1 MWWSEPRTRVR
12 RPSPSR
18 RSMLAVITTA
28 LLIVPIVSACS
39 SGGFQPL
46 YGPTVTGAPL
56 EKRMAEV
63 DVLPVPGRVGQRI
76 RNELIF
82 QTTGGADP
90 IPHAYR
96 LEIAIRESI
105 LSTLVRSTGDSAAQ
119 IYGLDAHFRL
129 ISIKDK
135 KVLIQ
140 GVSHARAGL
149 ERYDSIFS
157 NVRAREDAENR
168 AARTV
173 ALEIK
178 SRIAAFLSGNT

>member
-1 MWWSEPRTRVR
+1 MWWSELKTGPTRPAGLR
-12 RPSPSR
+12 RPTV
-18 RSMLAVITTA
+18 AVIATV
-28 LLIVPIVSACS
+28 LIIGPVMAACS

-46 YGPTVTGAPL
+46 YGPTMSGAAL
-56 EKRMAEV
+56 DKRMAEV

-135 KVLIQ
+135 KVLVQ

-173 ALEIK
+173 AIEIK
-178 SRIAAFLSGNT
+178 TRIAAFLSGNT